1 MMKCAREAAASAALI
16 LAPVLQAAAT
26 PAQQPDA
33 AAIIHRIDVAT
44 QSRYDNVLGFTD
56 IEHYAIFRG
65 SDESHPAAE
74 MTVKTT
80 YRRGSGKT
88 YQILSESGS
97 SFLLRIGLHPL
108 LDNEKDINVPGHV
121 EQSWFTSAN
130 YDMRLK
136 SAAAQRING
145 HDCYAFDV
153 TAKRKAPNM
162 IDGTVWAD
170 GQNGLL
176 MRIDGIA
183 TKSPSMF
190 TGAPHM
196 TRDYMVLQGF
206 SMSMHARAE
215 SNGAIVG
222 RTVVTIDYS
231 QYQLQVRQN
240 SR

>member
-1 MMKCAREAAASAALI
+1 MKCAREAAASAALI